1 LRRVQI
7 ADRVAEVVESEHAR
21 SVPAPYTADV
31 LDQVLQAAAMA
42 LAQSASATPS
52 SPSSGPGPGGIASAA
67 GLIVLAVIVGGLL
80 VMRNRLL
87 RR

>member
-1 LRRVQI
+1 
-7 ADRVAEVVESEHAR
+7 
-21 SVPAPYTADV
+21 V
-31 LDQVLQAAAMA
+31 LDQVLQAVGMA

-52 SPSSGPGPGGIASAA
+52 PSPGPGPGGIASAA
-67 GLIVLAVIVGGLL
+67 GLIILAVIVGGLF